1 MVSVSDAPVSPI
13 VNYCVRCAMRN
24 VATMQNMTNDMN
36 MHGGYEGHNLL
47 ELNYVSVPYS
57 HRAGRCVAAP
67 PE

>member
-1 MVSVSDAPVSPI
+1 MVGACDVSASLLI
-13 VNYCVRCAMRN
+13 SYCARCAMRN

-57 HRAGRCVAAP
+57 HRAGRYVAAP
-67 PE
+67 PK